1 MGDRPLRDQK
11 RIHFLYAT
19 RIWEPPRIAAAPPTS
34 PPTSIHKTETLPCLR
49 IGVTAVS
56 YHAYRKMRSMS
67 NRATRIGNFRPRMVL
82 IGAALVIGAVGT
94 ASAAGIAQI
103 VHARVSHFKT
113 LGRTAKSLRD
123 QIWRS
128 HPNWNVVADDARQ
141 IERLAAALP
150 SWFPAGSGKGHGI
163 RTRTSAAIW
172 SQPQLF
178 ARAAQRLLNRAKD
191 VDQAAA
197 SRNLQTLRM
206 RTRALGQACA
216 SCHRRFRAHS
226 SWW

>member
-1 MGDRPLRDQK
+1 M
-11 RIHFLYAT
+11 
-19 RIWEPPRIAAAPPTS
+19 
-34 PPTSIHKTETLPCLR
+34 
-49 IGVTAVS
+49 S
-56 YHAYRKMRSMS
+56 YRVYRKMRTMS
-67 NRATRIGNFRPRMVL
+67 HVATRTSSFRPLMLL
-82 IGAALVIGAVGT
+82 ISAALVISAVGS
-94 ASAAGIAQI
+94 AGAAGIPQI
-103 VHARVSHFKT
+103 VHARQGHFKT

-128 HPNWNVVADDARQ
+128 HPVWTVVANDANR
-141 IERLAAALP
+141 IERLASALP
-150 SWFPAGSGKGHGI
+150 SWFPAGSGKGHGV
-163 RTRTSAAIW
+163 RTRASATIW

-191 VDQAAA
+191 LNRAAT
-197 SRNLQTLRM
+197 SRNLRALRL